1 MRYFLVGFF
10 VLVVGVVA
18 VAGFRG
24 SFTRN
29 TPIELFPDMDRQP
42 KLRPQAPNNFF
53 PDGLSSRLP
62 VEGTVAHASAVQVGA
77 EKVFGHQ
84 SHPFNTGKIS
94 GKTNFVELIPAP
106 VTAQFMERGQQR
118 YNIYCSP
125 CHSSVGD
132 GKGVT
137 SKYGMTATASLH
149 DPRIVRMADGEIFHT
164 ISVGKNTM
172 MGYADKLEPADRWAV
187 IVYVRAL
194 QRARLATKDEV
205 PADIMATLKK

>member
-1 MRYFLVGFF
+1 MHKTFFAAALGALALAGCRGMVSEAPPIHLNQNMDFQERFDPQEANPLFADTRAMRPP
-10 VLVVGVVA
+10 VA
-18 VAGFRG
+18 
-24 SFTRN
+24 
-29 TPIELFPDMDRQP
+29 
-42 KLRPQAPNNFF
+42 
-53 PDGLSSRLP
+53 
-62 VEGTVAHASAVQVGA
+62 GTVARGFERTDDAFYRGASAGA
-77 EKVFGHQ
+77 YTPTSPVPLTE
-84 SHPFNTGKIS
+84 
-94 GKTNFVELIPAP
+94 ELLR
-106 VTAQFMERGQQR
+106 RGQQR

-164 ISVGKNTM
+164 ITVGKNTM

-187 IVYVRAL
+187 IAYVRAL

>member
-29 TPIELFPDMDRQP
+29 TPIEIFPDMDRQP

-53 PDGLSSRLP
+53 ADGLSSRLP

-164 ISVGKNTM
+164 ITVGKNTM

-187 IVYVRAL
+187 IAYVRAL

>member
-24 SFTRN
+24 SYTKN
-29 TPIELFPDMDRQP
+29 TPIEIFPDMDRQP

-84 SHPFNTGKIS
+84 THPFNTGKIA
-94 GKTNFVELIPAP
+94 GKTNFVEIMPAP
-106 VTAQFMERGQQR
+106 VTAQFLERGQQR

-149 DPRIVRMADGEIFHT
+149 DPRIVKMPDGEIFNT
-164 ISVGKNTM
+164 ITMGKNTM
-172 MGYADKLEPADRWAV
+172 MPYADKLEPSDRWAV
-187 IVYVRAL
+187 IAYVRAL

>member
-24 SFTRN
+24 SYTKN

-42 KLRPQAPNNFF
+42 KLRPQEPNKFF
-53 PDGLSSRLP
+53 ADGLASRLP
-62 VEGTVAHASAVQVGA
+62 VAGTVSRSPGVQVGD
-77 EKVFGHQ
+77 EKVFRHQ
-84 SHPFNTGKIS
+84 THPFNTGKLA
-94 GKTNFVELIPAP
+94 GKTNFVEIIPTA
-106 VTAQFMERGQQR
+106 VTAQFLERGQQR

-137 SKYGMTATASLH
+137 SKYGMTATANLH
-149 DPRIVRMADGEIFHT
+149 DPRIVKMADGEIFNT
-164 ISVGKNTM
+164 ITLGKNTM
-172 MGYADKLEPADRWAV
+172 LPYADKLEPSDRWAV
-187 IVYVRAL
+187 ISYVRAL

>member
-1 MRYFLVGFF
+1 MTTSRQTFIAFCAVVLALPAVSACRGWESDSPPVHLNWNMDTQEKGKAYRKSDLFADGRAMR
-10 VLVVGVVA
+10 
-18 VAGFRG
+18 
-24 SFTRN
+24 
-29 TPIELFPDMDRQP
+29 TPP
-42 KLRPQAPNNFF
+42 
-53 PDGLSSRLP
+53 
-62 VEGTVAHASAVQVGA
+62 EGTVAQGFLKPDSVRSYGMVEAADGKM
-77 EKVFGHQ
+77 KVANEFPGDIA
-84 SHPFNTGKIS
+84 G
-94 GKTNFVELIPAP
+94 GEAFVA
-106 VTAQFMERGQQR
+106 RGRDR
-118 YNIYCSP
+118 YGIYCSP

-187 IVYVRAL
+187 IAYVRAL

>member
-164 ISVGKNTM
+164 ITVGKNTM

-187 IVYVRAL
+187 IAYVRAL

>member
-1 MRYFLVGFF
+1 MRYFLVAFV

-24 SFTRN
+24 SFSKN

-53 PDGLSSRLP
+53 ADGVSSRKP
-62 VEGTVAHASAVQVGA
+62 VEGTVAHSAATQVGS
-77 EKVFGHQ
+77 EKVFQ
-84 SHPFNTGKIS
+84 FQEHPFNTGRAFGS
-94 GKTNFVELIPAP
+94 TNFVELNPAP
-106 VTAQFMERGQQR
+106 FTAQLLERGQQR

-125 CHSSVGD
+125 CHSTVGD

-137 SKYGMTATASLH
+137 SKYGMAATANLH
-149 DPRIVRMADGEIFHT
+149 DPRIVRMVDGEIFNT
-164 ISVGKNTM
+164 ITHGKNTM
-172 MGYADKLEPADRWAV
+172 MPYADKLEPGDRWAV
-187 IVYVRAL
+187 IAYVRAL
-194 QRARLATKDEV
+194 QRSRLATKDEV

>member
-24 SFTRN
+24 SYTKN

-42 KLRPQAPNNFF
+42 KLRPQEPNKFF
-53 PDGLSSRLP
+53 ADGLASRLP
-62 VEGTVAHASAVQVGA
+62 VEGTVARSAALQVGA

-84 SHPFNTGKIS
+84 THPFNTGKIA
-94 GKTNFVELIPAP
+94 GRTNFVEIIPMA
-106 VTAQFMERGQQR
+106 VTAQVLERGQQR
-118 YNIYCSP
+118 YNIYCLP

-149 DPRIVRMADGEIFHT
+149 DPRIVRMADGEIFNT
-164 ISVGKNTM
+164 ITVGKNTM
-172 MGYADKLEPADRWAV
+172 LPYADKLEPSDRWAV
-187 IVYVRAL
+187 IAYVRAL

>member
-106 VTAQFMERGQQR
+106 VTAQFLERGQQR

-164 ISVGKNTM
+164 ITVGKNTM

-187 IVYVRAL
+187 IAYVRAL

>member
-24 SFTRN
+24 SYTKN
-29 TPIELFPDMDRQP
+29 TPIEMFPDMDRQP
-42 KLRPQAPNNFF
+42 KLRPQEPNKFF
-53 PDGLSSRLP
+53 ADGLASRLP
-62 VEGTVAHASAVQVGA
+62 VEGTVSSSAGVQVGD
-77 EKVFGHQ
+77 EKVFRHQ
-84 SHPFNTGKIS
+84 THPFNTGKLA
-94 GKTNFVELIPAP
+94 GKTNFVEIIPTA
-106 VTAQFMERGQQR
+106 VTAQFLERGQQR

-137 SKYGMTATASLH
+137 SKYGMTATANLH
-149 DPRIVRMADGEIFHT
+149 DPRIVKMADGEIFNT
-164 ISVGKNTM
+164 ISLGKNTM
-172 MGYADKLEPADRWAV
+172 LPYADKLDPSDRWAV
-187 IVYVRAL
+187 ISYVRAL